1 MQKRR
6 LSDQTLTFLP
16 HYLLSLLA
24 TLLMGCSTYA
34 PERQKSDYP
43 VAQQGLLDLRT
54 VRFDQ
59 QLVPLNGAWKWYWK
73 SLLSPGDRS
82 PAFEYS
88 TFPEP
93 WSTQTWN
100 GHPLPAYGYA
110 TYSLT
115 ILLPRQAPPLALK
128 LPDFFTAYR
137 LFVND
142 QELTR
147 SGTPGT
153 SPESTTPFWSTQIKF
168 VPQTSDT
175 LRLLLQVANFHHSK
189 GGPYQPIFLGSAE
202 ELRVAIDREY
212 ALDYFLTGCLFM
224 GGLFFLGLFLFG
236 RHETSILYFSL
247 FCLLYSYRI
256 VGSDHYALHA
266 LFETARWSLLVHLE
280 YLSLFVSVAVFVLYT
295 GSLYPADVNRHVIR
309 LLTGICLVFTVAT
322 LLLPPI
328 YFTQLIDPFLGLMI
342 IYIGYAFHVYWLAA
356 RRKRPGAKYSLMS
369 TGVLLAVFIVI
380 ILKYFQIAIPENIV
394 LFLGYIG
401 FFFLQSLV
409 LSYRFAFTLRQ
420 AKEQAEEGLR
430 VKNEFLSTISHEIRT
445 PLNAVI
451 GLNHLLRQ
459 DNPRPDQ
466 LQHLDV
472 MLYSANNLL
481 HIVNDILD
489 LNQIEAGKIA
499 LESVPM
505 DPARILQNV
514 VSSFQAVAREK
525 SLALNLTID
534 PRFTPNVVGDPNR
547 LAQVVSNLVQNAI
560 KFTEQ
565 GGVVVSL
572 TVDEQQTQTTTL
584 TFAIED
590 TGIGIAPE
598 KQQLIFNRF
607 TQVDSSLSRTYG
619 GTGMGLTI
627 SHKILQ
633 LQQVELRLQSQP
645 GRGSRFYFTQTF
657 PRVAAPAPEPLKVN
671 KSVSGNKPLHG
682 ITILLVEDNAM
693 NVLLAKNILSKLGAT
708 VDVANNG
715 QEAVNMLDSTKHR
728 LVLMDLQMPVMDGYE
743 ATRIIR
749 KRNETLPIIAV
760 TASLAQE
767 IGERANDAGLDEVL
781 VKPYSPGNLAQV
793 ILKHLK
799 LAE

>member
-6 LSDQTLTFLP
+6 FSDKTLKILS

-24 TLLMGCSTYA
+24 ILLVGCSAHTPQNQK
-34 PERQKSDYP
+34 PEYP
-43 VAQQGLLDLRT
+43 LAQQGVLDLRA
-54 VRFDQ
+54 VEFNQ
-59 QLVPLNGAWKWYWK
+59 QLIPLNGSWKWYWK
-73 SLLSPGDRS
+73 TLLNPGER
-82 PAFEYS
+82 PPRFEYGN
-88 TFPEP
+88 FPEL

-100 GHPLPAYGYA
+100 DQPLPSYGYA

-115 ILLPRQAPPLALK
+115 VLLPPSAPPLALK
-128 LPDFFTAYR
+128 LPDIFTAYR

-142 QELTR
+142 RELTR

-153 SPESTTPFWSTQIKF
+153 SPETTTPFWSTQVKSI
-168 VPQTSDT
+168 PPTSDT

-189 GGPYQPIFLGSAE
+189 GGSNQTIFLGSADV
-202 ELRVAIDREY
+202 LQVAADREY
-212 ALDYFLTGCLFM
+212 ALDYLLTGCLFM

-236 RHETSILYFSL
+236 RHETSLLYFSL

-256 VGSDHYALHA
+256 VGSDDYALHA
-266 LFETARWSLLVHLE
+266 LFETASWSLLVHLE
-280 YLSLFVSVAVFVLYT
+280 YLSLFISITVFVLYT
-295 GSLYPADVNRHVIR
+295 NSLYPTDVNRHVIR
-309 LLTGICLVFTVAT
+309 LLTGICLAFTAAT
-322 LLLPPI
+322 LLLPPV
-328 YFTQLIDPFLGLMI
+328 YFTRLINPFLGLMP

-356 RRKRPGAKYSLMS
+356 RRKRPGANYSLMS
-369 TGVLLAVFIVI
+369 TGVLLAVFIII
-380 ILKYFQIAIPENIV
+380 ILKYFQIAIPEDIV

-430 VKNEFLSTISHEIRT
+430 AKNEFLSTISHEIRT
-445 PLNAVI
+445 PLNAII
-451 GLNHLLRQ
+451 GLNHLMLQ

-466 LQHLDV
+466 RQHLDV
-472 MLYSANNLL
+472 MLFSANNLL

-489 LNQIEAGKIA
+489 FNRFEAGKIT
-499 LESVPM
+499 LEAVPM

-514 VSSFQAVAREK
+514 VATFQPVAREK
-525 SLALNLTID
+525 SLSLQLSID
-534 PRFTPNVVGDPNR
+534 PRFTPKVIGDPNR
-547 LAQVVSNLVQNAI
+547 LAQVVSNLVENAI

-565 GGVVVSL
+565 GQVTVSL
-572 TVDEQQTQTTTL
+572 TVDKQQPETSTL
-584 TFAIED
+584 TFAVVD

-598 KQQLIFNRF
+598 KQQLIFNQF

-619 GTGMGLTI
+619 GTGMGLAI
-627 SHKILQ
+627 SRKILQ
-633 LQQVELRLQSQP
+633 VQQVELKLQSEP
-645 GRGSRFYFTQTF
+645 KKGSRFYFTQHF
-657 PRVAAPAPEPLKVN
+657 PRAAAPGPEPKEN
-671 KSVSGNKPLHG
+671 KLISGDKPLHG

-693 NVLLAKNILSKLGAT
+693 NVLLAKNILSKLGAS

-715 QEAVNMLDSTKHR
+715 QEAVDMLDSSRHR
-728 LVLMDLQMPVMDGYE
+728 LILMDLQMPVMDGYE

-749 KRNETLPIIAV
+749 RRNETLPIIAL

-767 IGERANDAGLDEVL
+767 VGDRVNDAGLDEIL
-781 VKPYSPGNLAQV
+781 VKPYNPGSLARV

-799 LAE
+799 LAG